1 MLTSPV
7 SSSFCF
13 HPEITALLLLSVSP
27 SFPLCLHPPL
37 SFSLSCLPP
46 TRTQVCSLF
55 HPPSLPPSF
64 HPSLCLPPPLP
75 TDSHSFLALK
85 FLKDTTGSEVAML
98 KIRTLLCRSIFQR
111 SKHTLYRRKQLQT
124 GSDLYRCQMAFGGH
138 LSVFWIEVSA
148 SWESEEVSGC
158 SLGIIS
164 AVP

>member
-27 SFPLCLHPPL
+27 LFPSMPPSPPQFFSFLFASHQNT
-37 SFSLSCLPP
+37 SMFSLPSSLP
-46 TRTQVCSLF
+46 
-55 HPPSLPPSF
+55 PPSF

-85 FLKDTTGSEVAML
+85 FLKDTTSSEVAML
-98 KIRTLLCRSIFQR
+98 KIRTLLCRPVFQR